1 MRDANVVT
9 LYKYKGDRRDYNNY
23 RGITLLSV
31 VWKVFARVAL
41 TRLHILTERTLSG
54 SQGGLITGRSTLDIL
69 FSVRQLHDKLSRT
82 KKATVYCFV

>member
-9 LYKYKGDRRDYNNY
+9 LYTYKGDRRDCNNY

-41 TRLHILTERTLSG
+41 TRLHILAERTRPE
-54 SQGGLITGRSTLDIL
+54 SQGGLRKGRSTLDIL
-69 FSVRQLHDKLSRT
+69 FSVRQLQDKLSRT
-82 KKATVYCFV
+82 KKATVYCFH